1 MGGGEPTQT
10 QCLLWIIQTAKF
22 SGDNV
27 HLSSMTILHVPLQKK
42 AEICP
47 QTSPASSP
55 FPRRGKLTAQQGPR
69 VDPEVPC
76 VPSAK
81 MSGWKRADS
90 LRSIC
95 TDLAKQASSPCKRN
109 RRCLITPHLCFQVLT
124 PPRPQGIGQPP
135 CSSRL

>member
-1 MGGGEPTQT
+1 MGGGKPTQM
-10 QCLLWIIQTAKF
+10 QCSLWIIQTAKF

-27 HLSSMTILHVPLQKK
+27 HLSLMTILHVPLQKK
-42 AEICP
+42 AYSSP

-55 FPRRGKLTAQQGPR
+55 FPRRRNLTAQQGPR

-90 LRSIC
+90 LRNIC
-95 TDLAKQASSPCKRN
+95 TDLAKQASSPDKGN
-109 RRCLITPHLCFQVLT
+109 RRSLITPHLCFQVLT
-124 PPRPQGIGQPP
+124 PPRSQGIGQPP
-135 CSSRL
+135 CSSHL